1 LIVAHPPEARTMRV
15 PPAIVIA
22 IAGAWAVAIVA
33 QLTGRAELFGHGVLA
48 DGGVRFGVAIGVFLV
63 GWQLM
68 IVAMMLPSS
77 LPLVRLFRVAAA
89 NQPHRSRM
97 LAMLL
102 GGYAL
107 VWTAFGAAAF
117 LGDMVLHR
125 LVKDW
130 AWLAGHPQVIG
141 GSVLVLAGA
150 FQFSDLKER
159 CLRECRHPVP
169 FLVQHY
175 GRGAASAFRL
185 GRAHGLFCLGCC
197 WALMLVG
204 FAVGVANLWWMAM
217 LTAIMVFEKT
227 GREGKR
233 AVGPVGLWLILAGL
247 LSLASP
253 EFLGSGAS

>member
-1 LIVAHPPEARTMRV
+1 MIAAPASEVRTTRV
-15 PPAIVIA
+15 PPAIVVA
-22 IAGAWAVAIVA
+22 IAGAWALAVVA
-33 QLTGRAELFGHGVLA
+33 QLTGRAELFGHKALA
-48 DGGVRFGVAIGVFLV
+48 DGDASFGVAIGLFLV

-77 LPLVRLFRVAAA
+77 LPLVRMFRAAAA
-89 NQPHRSRM
+89 NQPHPSM
-97 LAMLL
+97 VLAALL

-107 VWTAFGAAAF
+107 VWTAFGATAF

-125 LVKDW
+125 LVDEL
-130 AWLAGHPQVIG
+130 AWLEGHPQVIG

-159 CLRECRHPVP
+159 CLRECRHPGP

-204 FAVGVANLWWMAM
+204 FAVGVANLWWMAA

-227 GREGKR
+227 GRGGKR
-233 AVGPVGLWLILAGL
+233 AGGPVGLWLILAGVL
-247 LSLASP
+247 TLASP
-253 EFLGSGAS
+253 GFLGFGAS